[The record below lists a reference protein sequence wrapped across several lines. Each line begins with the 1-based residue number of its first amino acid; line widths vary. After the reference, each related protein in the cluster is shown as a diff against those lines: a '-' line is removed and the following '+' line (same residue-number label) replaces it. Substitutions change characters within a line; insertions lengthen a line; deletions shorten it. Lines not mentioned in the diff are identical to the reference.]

1 MEVVLSEKVHSA
13 ASQPVGRVPT
23 KGHNMS
29 VTGPAMTGDVQEKQ
43 TDGR

>member
-23 KGHNMS
+23 KGHNMTA
-29 VTGPAMTGDVQEKQ
+29 TGPEMTDDVQEKH